1 MCTKI
6 TFLKETIIVLF
17 FLHSPPPSSF
27 FFFNFFFLYFFF
39 PSPFFLIPFW
49 PPAHGARCAGRGW
62 GDKGGGLLPVGNADG
77 GGGKEE
83 EEEEEEASEGAP
95 HTSLDVLGLEEK
107 AEGMQPQQ
115 ASQSDFWMSGLR
127 KA

>member
-1 MCTKI
+1 MRRPG
-6 TFLKETIIVLF
+6 L
-17 FLHSPPPSSF
+17 
-27 FFFNFFFLYFFF
+27 
-39 PSPFFLIPFW
+39 
-49 PPAHGARCAGRGW
+49 GGQ
-62 GDKGGGLLPVGNADG
+62 GGGLLPVGNVDV
-77 GGGKEE
+77 GGGK

-107 AEGMQPQQ
+107 AEGTQPQQ

>member
-1 MCTKI
+1 MRRPG
-6 TFLKETIIVLF
+6 L
-17 FLHSPPPSSF
+17 
-27 FFFNFFFLYFFF
+27 
-39 PSPFFLIPFW
+39 
-49 PPAHGARCAGRGW
+49 GGQ
-62 GDKGGGLLPVGNADG
+62 GGGLLPVGNVDV

-83 EEEEEEASEGAP
+83 KEEEASEGAP

-107 AEGMQPQQ
+107 AEGTQPQQ